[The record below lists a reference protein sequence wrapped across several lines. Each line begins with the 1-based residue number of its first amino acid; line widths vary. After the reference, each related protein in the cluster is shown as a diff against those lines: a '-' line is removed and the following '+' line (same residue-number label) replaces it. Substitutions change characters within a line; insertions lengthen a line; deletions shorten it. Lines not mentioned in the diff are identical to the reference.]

1 MIVIGADTHK
11 RSYTFSAVGAETGE
25 LRGSETVAATRVG
38 HEQLLAWARGVQP
51 ERVWAIED
59 CRHVSSKLERFLL
72 ARGERVVRVAPK
84 LMASRRRG
92 SREAGKSDP
101 IDALAVARAALQEGI
116 ATLPVATLEGPLAR
130 SSCCSI
136 TARTSSGSAP
146 ASRTACGGCFT
157 TAGPNSSC
165 PVAAWTA

>member
-25 LRGSETVAATRVG
+25 LRGSETVAATRAG

-146 ASRTACGGCFT
+146 AS
-157 TAGPNSSC
+157 
-165 PVAAWTA
+165 